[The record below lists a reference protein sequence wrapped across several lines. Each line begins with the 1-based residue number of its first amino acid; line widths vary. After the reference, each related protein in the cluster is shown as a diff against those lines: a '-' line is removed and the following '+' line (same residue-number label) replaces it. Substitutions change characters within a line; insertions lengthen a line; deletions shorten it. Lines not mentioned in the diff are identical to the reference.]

1 MSDLL
6 KGIREIERGRNL
18 EMNLPKYMNSMM
30 SAYHRYSCI
39 RLSLN
44 YYTYFEMEQE
54 MGQES
59 ESKPL
64 GLMKLTERVDKV
76 MRDAILA
83 EFDEIVLENAV
94 KETDQIRNEII
105 CDMKTITL
113 YADQFQIYEYMI
125 NRIEGRYEEVEAL
138 PLNYSDDKFVKRLAE
153 YILKDR
159 DNSVINSK
167 MMEVVSNLPIRLTR
181 QRYYEIIKDSFL
193 LFEGSERQA
202 LEDHIFLLKSSA
214 ALIEPETDEVRYQD
228 LNSILHSLRSAD
240 YDSLTLEAYQD
251 LKQKL
256 SYVSAYI
263 ERMTSLYMLLI
274 EVVND
279 VYILL
284 LSMPYALTDVDE
296 TAIYKEIMRRV
307 QGLSK
312 EVKEDDTL
320 YDLFARL
327 EGKQERISEQLSA
340 NAYLLD
346 TLEEKKE
353 LMESMMLDK
362 IYLSLQRMEKLA
374 STSHFIELD
383 APIDKTPVERS
394 YAEQRA
400 NEVIREFAECF
411 KMRSRREIRSIMAS
425 SMMALP
431 VFFQNI
437 DEFEEYAKV
446 ALMSCSDA
454 EEKRSS
460 VVLLKMIMESCNGSD
475 T

>member
-1 MSDLL
+1 MSELL
-6 KGIREIERGRNL
+6 NVIKEIENGRNL

-30 SAYHRYSCI
+30 SAYHRYSCV
-39 RLSLN
+39 RLALN
-44 YYTYFEMEQE
+44 YYTYFEMERE

-59 ESKPL
+59 ENSSFA
-64 GLMKLTERVDKV
+64 LMKLTKRLDEV

-83 EFDEIVLENAV
+83 DFNGTVLEGAV

-105 CDMKTITL
+105 RDMKTITL
-113 YADQFQIYEYMI
+113 YADQFQIYEYMM

-193 LFEGSERQA
+193 LFEGSERQS

-214 ALIEPETDEVRYQD
+214 ALIEPETDDVRYED
-228 LNSILHSLRSAD
+228 LNAILHSLRSAD
-240 YDSLTLEAYQD
+240 YDSLTLEEYQD

-256 SYVSAYI
+256 RYVSDYI
-263 ERMTSLYMLLI
+263 ERMTSLYMMLI

-296 TAIYKEIMRRV
+296 TATCKEIMHRV
-307 QGLSK
+307 QELSK
-312 EVKEDDTL
+312 ESKEEDA
-320 YDLFARL
+320 LFALFAQL
-327 EGKQERISEQLSA
+327 EGKQERISEQLNA

-346 TLEEKKE
+346 TLEGKKE
-353 LMESMMLDK
+353 LMEGMMLDK
-362 IYLSLQRMEKLA
+362 MYLSLQRMEKLA

-383 APIDKTPVERS
+383 TSIDKAPVVRS

-446 ALMSCSDA
+446 ALMSCSDE

-460 VVLLKMIMESCNGSD
+460 VILLKMIMESLSD
-475 T
+475 MK